1 MYNIIAKRFRFFAL
15 SGALIL
21 VGLVSLAVFG
31 LQPGIEFSSGTLLT
45 VRFAQPVD
53 ISELRGQIGSL
64 GYPSAVVQS
73 TGSGDFQVRLGV
85 IDDNQKDE
93 LEAGLAEAFGEVS
106 ETGITRIEPT
116 ISRQTV
122 RTVIIAVSVAAAG
135 ILLYVTYAFRRM
147 PKPIRYGVC
156 AIAALAFDVLIVVGL
171 FSLLAGL
178 LGWEVNLMFIT
189 GLLAVIGYS
198 VNDKIVVFD
207 RIRENTR
214 KMPSAGFA
222 AVVNASLIETLTR
235 SVITG
240 LSTLFAIIALM
251 LFVGSSIQT
260 FLAVLFIGIVAGT
273 YSSIL
278 VSAPLLV
285 VWENREWKRFLPWAA
300 RTGSANG

>member
-1 MYNIIAKRFRFFAL
+1 MYNIISKRFSFFAL

-31 LQPGIEFSSGTLLT
+31 LQPGIEFTSGTLLT
-45 VRFAQPVD
+45 VRFAESVE
-53 ISELRGQIGSL
+53 IGQFRQEIAGL
-64 GYPSAVVQS
+64 GYPSAVVQT

-85 IDDNQKDE
+85 LEDSQKDA
-93 LEAGLAEAFGEVS
+93 LEEGLVAAFGELS

-116 ISRQTV
+116 VSRQTV
-122 RTVIIAVSVAAAG
+122 RTVIIAVSMAAVG

-147 PKPIRYGVC
+147 PKPIRYGAC
-156 AIAALAFDVLIVVGL
+156 AIAALAFDLLIVVGL
-171 FSLLAGL
+171 FALIAGL
-178 LGWEVNLMFIT
+178 LEWEVNLMFIT

-198 VNDKIVVFD
+198 VNDKIVIFD
-207 RIRENTR
+207 RIRENIR
-214 KMPSAGFA
+214 KMPSASFA
-222 AVVNASLIETLTR
+222 TVVNTSLIETLTR

-240 LSTLFAIIALM
+240 LCTLFAIIALM

-260 FLAVLFIGIVAGT
+260 FLAVLLIGILAGT

-285 VWENREWKRFLPWAA
+285 VWENHEWKRFLPWVRNAD
-300 RTGSANG
+300 SVNG

>member
-1 MYNIIAKRFRFFAL
+1 MYNIISKRFRFFAL

-21 VGLVSLAVFG
+21 VSLISLAVFG

-53 ISELRGQIGSL
+53 IAELRVEMTAL

-73 TGSGDFQVRLGV
+73 TGSGDFQIRLGV
-85 IDDNQKDE
+85 IDDSQKDD
-93 LEAGLAEAFGEVS
+93 LEAGLADAFGELT

-122 RTVIIAVSVAAAG
+122 RTVIIAVSIAAVG
-135 ILLYVTYAFRRM
+135 ILAYVTYAFRRM
-147 PKPIRYGVC
+147 PKPIRYGTC
-156 AIAALAFDVLIVVGL
+156 AIAALAFDLLIVVGL
-171 FSLLAGL
+171 FALIAGL
-178 LGWEVNLMFIT
+178 LEWEVNLMFIT

-198 VNDKIVVFD
+198 VNDKIVIFD
-207 RIRENTR
+207 RIRENAR
-214 KMPSAGFA
+214 KMPSANFA
-222 AVVNASLIETLTR
+222 TVVNTSLIETLTR

-240 LSTLFAIIALM
+240 LCTLFTIIALM
-251 LFVGSSIQT
+251 LFVGSNIQT

-285 VWENREWKRFLPWAA
+285 VWENREWKRFLPWVAK
-300 RTGSANG
+300 SDSVNG

>member
-1 MYNIIAKRFRFFAL
+1 MYNIISKRFRFFAL
-15 SGALIL
+15 SGVLIL

-45 VRFAQPVD
+45 VRFSQPVD
-53 ISELRGQIGSL
+53 IAELRQEMAAL

-85 IDDNQKDE
+85 IEDTQKDE
-93 LEAGLAEAFGEVS
+93 LEFGLVEAFGELS

-122 RTVIIAVSVAAAG
+122 RTVIIAVSMAAVG

-147 PKPIRYGVC
+147 PKPIRYGAC
-156 AIAALAFDVLIVVGL
+156 AIAALAFDLLIVVGL
-171 FSLLAGL
+171 FALIAGL
-178 LGWEVNLMFIT
+178 LEWEVNLMFIT

-198 VNDKIVVFD
+198 VNDKIVIFD

-214 KMPSAGFA
+214 KMPSASFA
-222 AVVNASLIETLTR
+222 TIVNTSLIETLTR

-240 LSTLFAIIALM
+240 LCTLFAIIALM

-285 VWENREWKRFLPWAA
+285 VWENHEWKRFLPWVT
-300 RTGSANG
+300 RTDSANG